1 MTLSTQLS
9 KISFAGNGVTCAFPL
24 PFPFVHDADINVLLV
39 SGGTE
44 TSLALGTHYTL
55 AGAGASAG
63 GQLTMLAPPATG
75 QALVIWRAP
84 AIVQEVDYVEN
95 SAFPAETHE
104 GALDLLTMICQSLQ
118 EQIDRAVRY
127 PVSTPSEDVLGSEI
141 FLKTITSSRDAAQ
154 TAESG
159 AVAARIAAQGHAE
172 AAAVSAG
179 SAGASAS
186 AAVQAAQAASEIAA
200 GSLPDASTT
209 LKGKVLLAESGG
221 VTAGTVVQ
229 ATDARLADARK
240 CDDTFVDPALARAGL
255 GLGDAA
261 TRNVGVT
268 AGTVCAGD
276 DSRLSGGGDL
286 ALLAA
291 LKACVNAAEA
301 SHGLPNGW
309 AWLCQSDELLKTGA
323 AYDSTNKRYTNPG
336 YAPSYANPGGSGDR
350 SGSVGLTL
358 PAGYTNSGT
367 TNLVNGSYADV
378 AGEAFGSAI
387 ANGAYFQFDF
397 GSGAAK
403 VITEITWYQ
412 NGAFTQ
418 GVWKPQGSNDNSAW
432 TDLGSSFT
440 LGSASANPS
449 IHPIDAAYT
458 MGYRYFRLTKVSGST
473 NASPYER
480 EVEFK
485 IDSYSTGTATLKNSA
500 LTLGSAPNAV
510 DLYLVHKAV
519 DAVTL
524 GTDLKVRASRDGGT
538 TWSDYGTL
546 ATVCA
551 FDANYSLL
559 KTACDLSATASG
571 TSLQFEITAPTGKSQ
586 QWRTLAALLK

>member
-9 KISFAGNGVTCAFPL
+9 KISFAGNGVTSAFPL
-24 PFPFVHDADINVLLV
+24 PFPFVHDADINALMV
-39 SGGTE
+39 SGGAE

-55 AGAGASAG
+55 SGAGASAG

-75 QALVIWRAP
+75 QTLVIWRAP

-179 SAGASAS
+179 SAVASAS
-186 AAVQAAQAASEIAA
+186 AAAQAAQAASEIAA
-200 GSLPDASTT
+200 GSLPDASTS

-221 VTAGTVVQ
+221 TTAGTVVQ
-229 ATDARLADARK
+229 ATDVRLSDARK
-240 CDDTFVDPALARAGL
+240 CDNTFN
-255 GLGDAA
+255 DAA
-261 TRNVGVT
+261 TARSNLGLKGAARLDVGAV
-268 AGTVCAGD
+268 AGTVCAGND
-276 DSRLSGGGDL
+276 PRLSSGDSL
-286 ALLAA
+286 GLFAA

-301 SHGLPNGW
+301 SHSLPGGW
-309 AWLCQSDELLKTGA
+309 TWLFQSDELFKTGA
-323 AYDSTNKRYTNPG
+323 AYDAVNKRYTNPG
-336 YAPSYANPGGSGDR
+336 YATSYANPGGSGDR
-350 SGSVGLTL
+350 SGSVTLTL
-358 PAGYTNSGT
+358 PIGYTNSGT

-378 AGEAFGSAI
+378 AGEAFGSNPAT
-387 ANGAYFQFDF
+387 GAYFQFDF

-403 VITEITWYQ
+403 VISEITWYQ
-412 NGAFTQ
+412 NGAYAQ
-418 GVWKPQGSNDNSAW
+418 GVWKLQGSDDNATW

-440 LGSASANPS
+440 LGDASANPS
-449 IHPIDAAYT
+449 VHPIGATYT
-458 MGYRYFRLTKVSGST
+458 KGYRYFRLTKVSGST

-485 IDSYSTGTATLKNSA
+485 IGSYSTGNATLKNSP
-500 LTLGSAPNAV
+500 LTLGSAPSAV

-519 DAVTL
+519 DAVAL
-524 GTDLKVRASRDGGT
+524 NTDLKVRASRDGGT
-538 TWSDYGTL
+538 TWSGYGTL

-551 FDANYSLL
+551 FDANYMLL
-559 KTACDLSATASG
+559 KATCDLSAAASG

-586 QWRTLAALLK
+586 QWRAVAALLK